1 MQVASTERIIAPI
14 WGIGTL
20 YIFNRLMTH
29 TSIDEIPIDLGNQ
42 VMPIPDCLF

>member
-1 MQVASTERIIAPI
+1 MQVASTDRIIAPVG
-14 WGIGTL
+14 GIGTL

-29 TSIDEIPIDLGNQ
+29 TSIDEILIDLGNQ

>member
-1 MQVASTERIIAPI
+1 MQVASTDRIIDPV

-29 TSIDEIPIDLGNQ
+29 TSIDEILIDLGNQ